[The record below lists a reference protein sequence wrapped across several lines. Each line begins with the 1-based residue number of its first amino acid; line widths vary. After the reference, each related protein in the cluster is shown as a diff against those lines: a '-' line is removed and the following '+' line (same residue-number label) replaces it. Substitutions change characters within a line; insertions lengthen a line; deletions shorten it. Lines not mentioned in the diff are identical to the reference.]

1 MIAVAYRN
9 ISGAAL
15 SMPDRRVNR
24 EIQRSGAHSLLRDL
38 LEREAG
44 SPASQ
49 YQLVTNGSRKPIL
62 LIRDAPTAIDVSV
75 SHSGSLAAAALT
87 DLGDIGVDLEYRGPR
102 RLLAEVAAY
111 AFGPEERRMIE
122 SAGPRAFYRIWTMRE
137 AMAKACG
144 IGFPMLVDRRDYF
157 ANAPT
162 SGSWQSVIDGRRW
175 LFSTDE
181 LPGDYAIAVALALRS
196 PLAADR
202 PDLTARRFD

>member
-1 MIAVAYRN
+1 
-9 ISGAAL
+9 
-15 SMPDRRVNR
+15 
-24 EIQRSGAHSLLRDL
+24 
-38 LEREAG
+38 
-44 SPASQ
+44 
-49 YQLVTNGSRKPIL
+49 L

-122 SAGPRAFYRIWTMRE
+122 SAGLRAFYRIWTMRE

-181 LPGDYAIAVALALRS
+181 LPGDYAIAVALAVRS
-196 PLAADR
+196 PLAADC